1 MIEAGQFAASACA
14 PKAATGQSVT
24 VSSHEPLTFTYRSYK
39 LTDVAASVNAVLDA
53 LGDSTRRK
61 ILETLLSGPAAV
73 GVLADQL
80 PVSRPAVSQHLR
92 VLKGAELVVESVVGT
107 RRLYRINKSGL
118 QVVRGYLDRFW
129 ETTLD
134 NFAILAEAEA
144 QAGGSG
150 RSRSTTNRS
159 RVARGRGG
167 KTPTEK
173 G

>member
-1 MIEAGQFAASACA
+1 
-14 PKAATGQSVT
+14 
-24 VSSHEPLTFTYRSYK
+24 
-39 LTDVAASVNAVLDA
+39 VAASVDAVLDA
-53 LGDSTRRK
+53 LGDRTRRK

-92 VLKGAELVVESVVGT
+92 VLKGAELVVESVAGT

-118 QVVRGYLDRFW
+118 QVVREYLERFW
-129 ETTLD
+129 EITLD

-144 QAGGSG
+144 QADGSW
-150 RSRSTTNRS
+150 RSLSTINRS
-159 RVARGRGG
+159 QAARGRGG
-167 KTPTEK
+167 RAPTEK